1 MKKITEYDVHMSVIC
16 GIVFPGDK
24 MQMNR
29 LFEIIYILM
38 NKSTVTAKE
47 LAERFE
53 VSQRTIYRDI
63 DNLSL
68 AGIPVYTSKGKGG
81 GIHLMEDFVL
91 NKSLLSEKE
100 QREIL
105 SALHGLSAVK
115 AVDTGDIL
123 GKLSSLFQQDAT
135 PWLEVD
141 FSDWSYQN
149 GNLFEILK
157 TGILEKRV
165 VEFYYYSGGGDKT
178 YRRFEPIQLW
188 FKHRAWYVKGYCLIR
203 NSMRVFKLS
212 RMVDPVLTDEIFQ
225 KRDLLAVI
233 AGNETGEAPPK
244 KDIRLK
250 LKISP
255 EMTFRVYDEFGEEY
269 IEKLPDGSFLVT
281 VVWPEDEW
289 VYSFILSFGEYAEIV
304 EPPHIKKRIE
314 RKLKNALKNYL

>member
-1 MKKITEYDVHMSVIC
+1 MI
-16 GIVFPGDK
+16 K

-63 DNLSL
+63 DHLSL

-91 NKSLLSEKE
+91 NKSLLNEKE

-115 AVDTGDIL
+115 AVDTGDVL
-123 GKLSSLFQQDAT
+123 SKLSSLFQKDAT

-141 FSDWSYQN
+141 FSDWSYRN

-165 VEFYYYSGGGDKT
+165 VEFDYYNSTGEKLH
-178 YRRFEPIQLW
+178 RRFEPVQLW
-188 FKHRAWYVKGYCLIR
+188 FKHRAWYVKGYCLSR
-203 NSMRVFKLS
+203 GGMRMFKLS
-212 RMVDPVLTDEIFQ
+212 RTLNPVLTEEGFPP
-225 KRDLLAVI
+225 RDLLA
-233 AGNETGEAPPK
+233 AALSGNEAPEAPPSR
-244 KDIRLK
+244 DVSLK

-255 EMTFRVYDEFGEEY
+255 EMTFRVYDEFDEEQ
-269 IEKLPDGSFLVT
+269 IEKQPDGSFLVT
-281 VVWPEDEW
+281 VLWPEDQW
-289 VYSFILSFGEYAEIV
+289 VHSFILSFGEYAEV
-304 EPPHIKKRIE
+304 LEPAHMKRLIKE
-314 RKLKNALKNYL
+314 KLQKSLEHYL

>member
-1 MKKITEYDVHMSVIC
+1 
-16 GIVFPGDK
+16 

-91 NKSLLSEKE
+91 DKSLLSEKE
-100 QREIL
+100 QSEIL
-105 SALHGLSAVK
+105 FALHGLSAVK

-123 GKLSSLFQQDAT
+123 KKLSSLFQKDAT
-135 PWLEVD
+135 LWLEVD
-141 FSDWSYQN
+141 FSDWSYRN

-165 VEFYYYSGGGDKT
+165 VEFDYYSSGGVKT
-178 YRRFEPIQLW
+178 HRLFEPVQLW
-188 FKHRAWYVKGYCLIR
+188 FKHRAWYVKGYCMIR
-203 NSMRVFKLS
+203 KDMRLFRLS
-212 RMVDPVLTDEIFQ
+212 RMLNPVLTDTVYP
-225 KRDLLAVI
+225 KRDLLA
-233 AGNETGEAPPK
+233 AMTGGETEAVPSK
-244 KDIRLK
+244 QDILLK
-250 LKISP
+250 LKVSS
-255 EMTFRVYDEFGEEY
+255 EMTFRIYDEFSEEH

-281 VVWPEDEW
+281 AFWPEDEW
-289 VYSFILSFGEYAEIV
+289 VYSFILSFGECAEV
-304 EPPHIKKRIE
+304 LEPPHIKERIME
-314 RKLKNALKNYL
+314 KLQKALKNYL